1 MPYIA
6 LKAFQKNIRIG
17 KRILWLTLLVIYAV
31 VLIETHSRAAL
42 LSLILAGGLY
52 ICIALRIRFQYLI
65 GLLFV
70 VGMIVW
76 SSQDIIFNYLGSKG
90 SELRGDYVEKLGV
103 NRDVN
108 NEGRQPEGNKRGDL
122 GVGEWEG

>member
-42 LSLILAGGLY
+42 LSLILAGGLS
-52 ICIALRIRFQYLI
+52 ICTALRIRFRCLI

-76 SSQDIIFNYLGSKG
+76 SSQDLICNQLESTE
-90 SELRGDYVEKLGV
+90 SESRADYVDALSSIS
-103 NRDVN
+103 NA
-108 NEGRQPEGNKRGDL
+108 
-122 GVGEWEG
+122 

>member
-42 LSLILAGGLY
+42 LSLILAAGLY

-70 VGMIVW
+70 VGMMIW
-76 SSQDIIFNYLGSKG
+76 SSQDIIFNYLESNE
-90 SELRGDYVEKLGV
+90 SESRADHAEHMEAFSNIRTGARKLG
-103 NRDVN
+103 R
-108 NEGRQPEGNKRGDL
+108 
-122 GVGEWEG
+122 